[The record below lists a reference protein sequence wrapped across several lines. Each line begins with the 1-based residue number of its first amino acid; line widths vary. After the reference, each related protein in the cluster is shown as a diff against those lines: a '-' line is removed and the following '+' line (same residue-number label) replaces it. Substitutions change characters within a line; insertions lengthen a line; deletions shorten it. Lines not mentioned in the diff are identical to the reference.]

1 MVGGPIM
8 INIVGTLKD
17 VLLTYTGFVFLG
29 EPKCTPVVLA
39 GLGISFAG
47 AAYSLK
53 FKMKLVQQEK
63 QSARDDKKQR

>member
-1 MVGGPIM
+1 M

-53 FKMKLVQQEK
+53 FKMKLVQQ
-63 QSARDDKKQR
+63 